1 MLSTLSAQPYALCS
15 KPSALSPQLLHK
27 LIKQKRR
34 IHRPR
39 RGFGMEL
46 HAHEWLRAVADA
58 FVGVEEPGPPIRR
71 QGFFVDGL

>member
-1 MLSTLSAQPYALCS
+1 LFLVAGHKKSATS
-15 KPSALSPQLLHK
+15 NQLQATDK

-46 HAHEWLRAVADA
+46 HAHERLTAVANV
-58 FVGVEEPGPPIRR
+58 FVSIEGPRLPIRQQR
-71 QGFFVDGL
+71 FFVDSL